1 MQTSFHFLMTMTMR
15 SRARTAAALAEEA
28 GAVNDLHLSAAQQAL
43 SNRRQP
49 LASVSQFRSFTA
61 QNPTAQNPTASVT
74 PRRDAASQSL
84 CGSAD
89 LGHHESISGDWFP
102 YHRDSTLEH
111 HEPGRFQWIGPE
123 DGPGDDPDNPG
134 DNNNNN
140 NNNNNNDKFLDATE
154 ELDPSLAVF
163 HNLAVAVNCLSRSS
177 CRTNNSSSS
186 RAKVREPDTFDGT
199 DPKKL
204 RTFLVQCELCF
215 QNRAKAF
222 RLDRAKVT
230 FAQSY
235 LKGMTLEWFEPDLL
249 NSSDP
254 ADRPRWMDSWVHFV
268 TELQSAFGPHNPIT
282 DAEHQPKH
290 LRMKDAH
297 RITRYIVDFN
307 RLASQVQDY
316 RDGTLCCLFYSGL
329 PDCLKDK
336 IAQVGKPLTLHG
348 LRALC
353 QEIDA
358 CYWERKDKIS
368 RTTKTQPTSSPT
380 KSSNSSQEKSKN
392 GNPPSSANS
401 SGSSKATSNQSSSG
415 SRPDFTN
422 KLGKDGKLT
431 ADEHKQCLDNNLCM
445 FCRGTGHFMD
455 NCPKKSK
462 KAKAHAAA
470 IAAESG
476 KMDSNSGANSK
487 SKKE

>member
-1 MQTSFHFLMTMTMR
+1 MTMTTR
-15 SRARTAAALAEEA
+15 SRACTAAALAEEA
-28 GAVNDLHLSAAQQAL
+28 GAVDDLHLSAAQQAL

-49 LASVSQFRSFTA
+49 LASISQFRSFTA
-61 QNPTAQNPTASVT
+61 RNPTASAT

-89 LGHHESISGDWFP
+89 LGHHESVSGDRFP
-102 YHRDSTLEH
+102 YHRDSTPERRK
-111 HEPGRFQWIGPE
+111 PGRFQWFGPE
-123 DGPGDDPDNPG
+123 DGPGNDPDDPGD

-140 NNNNNNDKFLDATE
+140 DDDDEFLNATE

-163 HNLAVAVNCLSRSS
+163 HNLAVAVNRLSRSS
-177 CRTNNSSSS
+177 HRTNNSSSS
-186 RAKVREPDTFDGT
+186 HAKVHEPDTFDGMG
-199 DPKKL
+199 PKKL
-204 RTFLVQCELCF
+204 WTFLVQCELCF
-215 QNRAKAF
+215 QDRAKAF
-222 RLDRAKVT
+222 RLDRAKIT

-249 NSSDP
+249 NSGDP

-268 TELQSAFGPHNPIT
+268 AELQSTFGPHDPIA
-282 DAEHQPKH
+282 DAEHQLEH

-297 RITRYIVDFN
+297 CVTRYIVDFN

-316 RDGTLCCLFYSGL
+316 RDGALRRLFYSGL
-329 PDCLKDK
+329 PDRLKDE
-336 IAQVGKPLTLHG
+336 IARVGKPLTLHG

-358 CYWERKDKIS
+358 RYWERKDEIS
-368 RTTKTQPTSSPT
+368 RTTKSQSTLSPT
-380 KSSNSSQEKSKN
+380 KPSNSGGNSSNSGQEKSKA
-392 GNPPSSANS
+392 GNSSSSA
-401 SGSSKATSNQSSSG
+401 SGSSKTTSNQSTSG
-415 SRPDFTN
+415 SRPDLTN

-431 ADEHKQCLDNNLCM
+431 ADERKRQLDNNLCM
-445 FCRGTGHFMD
+445 FCGGTGHFAD
-455 NCPKKSK
+455 NCPKKTK
-462 KAKAHAAA
+462 KAKARAAA

-476 KMDSNSGANSK
+476 KTDSNSGANSE

>member
-1 MQTSFHFLMTMTMR
+1 MTMTTH
-15 SRARTAAALAEEA
+15 SHARTAAALAEEA

-49 LASVSQFRSFTA
+49 PAFISQFWSFTA
-61 QNPTAQNPTASVT
+61 RNPTASVT
-74 PRRDAASQSL
+74 PRQDAASQSL
-84 CGSAD
+84 RGSAD
-89 LGHHESISGDWFP
+89 LGHHESVSGDRFP
-102 YHRDSTLEH
+102 YHCDSTPERR
-111 HEPGRFQWIGPE
+111 EPGRFQWFGPE

-134 DNNNNN
+134 DDNNNNN
-140 NNNNNNDKFLDATE
+140 NNNNNNKFLDATE

-163 HNLAVAVNCLSRSS
+163 HNLAVTINRLSRSS
-177 CRTNNSSSS
+177 RRTNDSSSH
-186 RAKVREPDTFDGT
+186 AKVREPDTFDGT

-215 QNRAKAF
+215 QDQAKAF

-249 NSSDP
+249 NSGDP
-254 ADRPRWMDSWVHFV
+254 ADRPRWMESWVHFIA
-268 TELQSAFGPHNPIT
+268 ELQSTFGPHDPIA
-282 DAEHQPKH
+282 DAEHQLKH

-297 RITRYIVDFN
+297 RVTRYIVDFN

-316 RDGTLCCLFYSGL
+316 GDGALHCLFYSGL
-329 PDCLKDK
+329 PDRLKDE
-336 IAQVGKPLTLHG
+336 IARVGKPLTLHG

-353 QEIDA
+353 QEIDVR
-358 CYWERKDKIS
+358 YWECKDEIS
-368 RTTKTQPTSSPT
+368 RTTKTQSTLSPT
-380 KSSNSSQEKSKN
+380 KSSNSRGNSSNSSQEKSKT
-392 GNPPSSANS
+392 GNPSSSANS

-415 SRPDFTN
+415 SRPDLTN
-422 KLGKDGKLT
+422 KLGKDRKLT
-431 ADEHKQCLDNNLCM
+431 ADECKRCLENNLCM
-445 FCRGTGHFMD
+445 FCGGTSHFAD
-455 NCPKKSK
+455 NCPKKTK

-470 IAAESG
+470 ITAESS
-476 KMDSNSGANSK
+476 KTDSNSGANSE